1 MLFFDIIVDDYFV
14 FVREKETTHLK
25 TMNFKLKS
33 VFLKDVFSSFDKKVE
48 NSGLLS
54 ICVEITCIDLF
65 QVYELLINQYPFSSF
80 WEESD
85 GISYIAFEKCKYV
98 TLDGPK
104 RFEVAKEFNS
114 ENFKNL
120 INLTNESNNSAL
132 SKIIYLFSFSENLNN
147 KNLSSDVPSLEAILP
162 KILIMKSNKNCW
174 LRINGHVEGK
184 SSLRTLIEEIWTIRN
199 QVINSGSELIKSSGL
214 KTSFDSPFIDDFS
227 RSLETSKTNM
237 KKVVNRGIQLVEKD
251 ILEKIVL
258 ANRIKIKL
266 KNKLNLV
273 EILKRFKKNQ
283 PNTCRYVWKRNS
295 KDILFGASPEKL
307 FSFSKPN
314 LTLEALA
321 GTISTNSNFK
331 KLLKSTKDL
340 KEHNYVIQHLIKSLE
355 VSKITNFKKSD
366 IKVNSFGDI
375 SHLQTLIFSKVENI
389 CPFELLKNLH
399 PSPAVCGYPKNAALD
414 WINTLESFPRGNYA
428 SPMGWVDSAGNA
440 SFLLA
445 IRGARCIEENIEFT
459 AGSGIVSGSVLEK
472 EIDEIK
478 LKFES
483 IEKQIFFAKNPR

>member
-1 MLFFDIIVDDYFV
+1 MKNDLNLTD
-14 FVREKETTHLK
+14 
-25 TMNFKLKS
+25 
-33 VFLKDVFSSFDKKVE
+33 FLKDVFSSFDKKVE
-48 NSGLLS
+48 NSGLVS
-54 ICVEITCIDLF
+54 ICVEIPCIDLF

-120 INLTNESNNSAL
+120 INLTNESHNSAL

-147 KNLSSDVPSLEAILP
+147 KNLPSDIPSLEAILP
-162 KILIMKSNKNCW
+162 KILITKSGKNCW

-237 KKVVNRGIQLVEKD
+237 KKVVNRGIQLVEKG

-266 KNKLNLV
+266 KNKLDLV
-273 EILKRFKKNQ
+273 EILKRFKKKQ

-331 KLLKSTKDL
+331 KLLFRS
-340 KEHNYVIQHLIKSLE
+340 
-355 VSKITNFKKSD
+355 FK
-366 IKVNSFGDI
+366 N
-375 SHLQTLIFSKVENI
+375 N
-389 CPFELLKNLH
+389 
-399 PSPAVCGYPKNAALD
+399 
-414 WINTLESFPRGNYA
+414 
-428 SPMGWVDSAGNA
+428 
-440 SFLLA
+440 
-445 IRGARCIEENIEFT
+445 
-459 AGSGIVSGSVLEK
+459 
-472 EIDEIK
+472 K
-478 LKFES
+478 L
-483 IEKQIFFAKNPR
+483 

>member
-1 MLFFDIIVDDYFV
+1 MKNDLNLTD
-14 FVREKETTHLK
+14 
-25 TMNFKLKS
+25 
-33 VFLKDVFSSFDKKVE
+33 FLKDVFSSFDKKVE
-48 NSGLLS
+48 NSGLVS
-54 ICVEITCIDLF
+54 ICVEIPCIDLL
-65 QVYELLINQYPFSSF
+65 QVYELFINKYPFSSL
-80 WEESD
+80 WEESN
-85 GISYIAFEKCKYV
+85 GISYIAFDKCKYV

-104 RFEVAKEFNS
+104 RFELAKEFNS

-120 INLTNESNNSAL
+120 INLTNASHNSAL
-132 SKIIYLFSFSENLNN
+132 SKIIYLFSFSENFNN

-162 KILIMKSNKNCW
+162 KILFIKSNKNCW

-184 SSLRTLIEEIWTIRN
+184 SSLRTLIEEIWIIRN
-199 QVINSGSELIKSSGL
+199 QVINSGSILIKSSGL
-214 KTSFDSPFIDDFS
+214 KTSFDLPIIDDFLH
-227 RSLETSKTNM
+227 SLETSNASL
-237 KKVVNRGIQLVEKD
+237 KKVVNRGIQLVEKG

-258 ANRIKIKL
+258 ANRIKIKF
-266 KNKLNLV
+266 KNKLDLI
-273 EILKRFKKNQ
+273 EILRRLKKNH
-283 PNTCRYVWKRNS
+283 PNTCLYVWKRNS

-307 FSFSKPN
+307 FSFTKPN

-340 KEHNYVIQHLIKSLE
+340 KEHNYVTQYLIRCLE
-355 VSKITNFKKSD
+355 VSKIKNFKKSD

-399 PSPAVCGYPKNAALD
+399 PSPAVCGYPKNIALE

-428 SPMGWVDSAGNA
+428 SPMGWVDSAGNT
-440 SFLLA
+440 SFLLT
-445 IRGARCIEENIEFT
+445 IRGARYIEENIEFT

-472 EIDEIK
+472 EIYEIK

-483 IEKQIFFAKNPR
+483 IVKQIFFAKNPR

>member
-1 MLFFDIIVDDYFV
+1 MKND
-14 FVREKETTHLK
+14 LK
-25 TMNFKLKS
+25 FTD
-33 VFLKDVFSSFDKKVE
+33 FLKDVFSTFDKKVK
-48 NSGLLS
+48 NTGLVS
-54 ICVEITCIDLF
+54 ICVEIPCIDLF
-65 QVYELLINQYPFSSF
+65 QIYELFINKYQFSSF

-85 GISYIAFEKCKYV
+85 GISYIALEKCKYV
-98 TLDGPK
+98 TLDGPR

-120 INLTNESNNSAL
+120 INLTNESHIASL
-132 SKIIYLFSFSENLNN
+132 SRIIYLFSFSENLNN
-147 KNLSSDVPSLEAILP
+147 KNFSSDVPSLEAILP
-162 KILIMKSNKNCW
+162 KILIIKSDNNFW

-184 SSLRTLIEEIWTIRN
+184 SSLRTLIEEIWLIRN
-199 QVINSGSELIKSSGL
+199 QVINSESELKKLSNL
-214 KTSFDSPFIDDFS
+214 KNNIDFPIIDDFLN
-227 RSLETSKTNM
+227 SLETSNINFKQVI
-237 KKVVNRGIQLVEKD
+237 KRGIQLVEKG
-251 ILEKIVL
+251 ILDKIVL

-266 KNKLNLV
+266 KNKLDLV
-273 EILKRFKKNQ
+273 EILKRLKKNQ

-307 FSFSKPN
+307 FSFTKPN

-321 GTISTNSNFK
+321 GTISTNSNPN
-331 KLLKSTKDL
+331 KLLRSSKDL
-340 KEHNYVIQHLIKSLE
+340 KEHNYVIEYLIKCLE

-389 CPFELLKNLH
+389 FPFELLKNLH
-399 PSPAVCGYPKNAALD
+399 PSPAVCGYPKNEALD

-428 SPMGWVDSAGNA
+428 SPMGWVDGSGNS
-440 SFLLA
+440 SFLLT
-445 IRGARCIEENIEFT
+445 IRGARYLEDNIEFT

-483 IEKQIFFAKNPR
+483 IIKQIFFSKNPR

>member
-1 MLFFDIIVDDYFV
+1 MKND
-14 FVREKETTHLK
+14 LK
-25 TMNFKLKS
+25 FTD
-33 VFLKDVFSSFDKKVE
+33 FLKNVFSSFDRKVE
-48 NSGLLS
+48 NSGLVS
-54 ICVEITCIDLF
+54 ICVEIPCIDLF
-65 QVYELLINQYPFSSF
+65 QVYELFINKYPFSSF

-85 GISYIAFEKCKYV
+85 GISYIAFDKCKYV

-104 RFEVAKEFNS
+104 RFEVANEFNS

-120 INLTNESNNSAL
+120 INLTNETDNSAL

-147 KNLSSDVPSLEAILP
+147 NLSSDVPSLEAILP
-162 KILIMKSNKNCW
+162 KILIIKSNKNCW

-184 SSLRTLIEEIWTIRN
+184 SSLRTLIEEIWKIRN

-214 KTSFDSPFIDDFS
+214 KTRFDFPIIDDFLN
-227 RSLETSKTNM
+227 SLETSNVNV
-237 KKVVNRGIQLVEKD
+237 KKLVNRGIQLVEKG

-266 KNKLNLV
+266 KNKLDLV
-273 EILKRFKKNQ
+273 EILKRLKKNQ

-307 FSFSKPN
+307 FSFTKPN

-340 KEHNYVIQHLIKSLE
+340 KEHNYVINYLIECLE

-366 IKVNSFGDI
+366 IKINSFGDI

-389 CPFELLKNLH
+389 SPFELLKNLH
-399 PSPAVCGYPKNAALD
+399 PSPAVCGYPKNVALD

-428 SPMGWVDSAGNA
+428 SPMGWVDASGNA

-445 IRGARCIEENIEFT
+445 IRGARYFEDNIEFT

-472 EIDEIK
+472 EIDEIQ

-483 IEKQIFFAKNPR
+483 IVKQIFFAKNPR

>member
-1 MLFFDIIVDDYFV
+1 MKND
-14 FVREKETTHLK
+14 LK
-25 TMNFKLKS
+25 FTD
-33 VFLKDVFSSFDKKVE
+33 FLKDVFSTFDKKVE
-48 NSGLLS
+48 NTGLVS
-54 ICVEITCIDLF
+54 ICIEMPCIDLF
-65 QVYELLINQYPFSSF
+65 QVYELFINKYQFSSF

-85 GISYIAFEKCKYV
+85 GISYIALEKCKYV
-98 TLDGPK
+98 TLDGPR

-120 INLTNESNNSAL
+120 IDLTNESHIDSL

-162 KILIMKSNKNCW
+162 KILIIKSDNNCW
-174 LRINGHVEGK
+174 IRINGHVEGK
-184 SSLRTLIEEIWTIRN
+184 LSLRTLIEEIWLIRN
-199 QVINSGSELIKSSGL
+199 QVINSESELIKLSNL
-214 KTSFDSPFIDDFS
+214 KSTFDFPIIDDFLN
-227 RSLETSKTNM
+227 SLETSNINLKQ
-237 KKVVNRGIQLVEKD
+237 VINRGIELVENG

-266 KNKLNLV
+266 KNKLDLV
-273 EILKRFKKNQ
+273 EILKRLKKNQ

-307 FSFSKPN
+307 FSFTKPN

-321 GTISTNSNFK
+321 GTISTNSNPN
-331 KLLKSTKDL
+331 KLLKSSKDL
-340 KEHNYVIQHLIKSLE
+340 KEHNYVIQYLIKSLE
-355 VSKITNFKKSD
+355 ASKITNFKKSD

-375 SHLQTLIFSKVENI
+375 SHLQTFIFSKVENI
-389 CPFELLKNLH
+389 FPFELLKNLH
-399 PSPAVCGYPKNAALD
+399 PSPAVCGYPKNEALD

-428 SPMGWVDSAGNA
+428 SPMGWVDGSGNA

-445 IRGARCIEENIEFT
+445 IRGARYLEENIEFT

-483 IEKQIFFAKNPR
+483 IVKQIFFAKNPR

>member
-1 MLFFDIIVDDYFV
+1 MKNDLNLTD
-14 FVREKETTHLK
+14 
-25 TMNFKLKS
+25 
-33 VFLKDVFSSFDKKVE
+33 FLKDVFSSFDQKVE
-48 NSGLLS
+48 NSGLVS
-54 ICVEITCIDLF
+54 ICIEIPCIDLLE
-65 QVYELLINQYPFSSF
+65 VYELFINKYQFSSF

-104 RFEVAKEFNS
+104 RFELAKEFNS

-120 INLTNESNNSAL
+120 INLTNESHNSAL

-147 KNLSSDVPSLEAILP
+147 KNLYSDVPNLEAILP
-162 KILIMKSNKNCW
+162 KILIIKSDRNCW

-214 KTSFDSPFIDDFS
+214 KTSFDFPIINDFIY
-227 RSLETSKTNM
+227 SLETSNTNL
-237 KKVVNRGIQLVEKD
+237 KKVLNRGIQLVEKG

-258 ANRIKIKL
+258 ANRIKIKF
-266 KNKLNLV
+266 KNKLDLV
-273 EILKRFKKNQ
+273 EILKRLKKNH

-307 FSFSKPN
+307 FSFNNPN

-321 GTISTNSNFK
+321 GTISTNSNLNKF
-331 KLLKSTKDL
+331 LKSPKDL
-340 KEHNYVIQHLIKSLE
+340 NEHNYVTEYLIKCLE
-355 VSKITNFKKSD
+355 VSKIKNFKKSE
-366 IKVNSFGDI
+366 IKVKSFGDI

-399 PSPAVCGYPKNAALD
+399 PSPAVCGYPKNVALD

-428 SPMGWVDSAGNA
+428 SPIGWVDVSGNA
-440 SFLLA
+440 SFLLV
-445 IRGARCIEENIEFT
+445 IRGARYIEENIEFT

-483 IEKQIFFAKNPR
+483 IVKQIFFAKNPK

>member
-1 MLFFDIIVDDYFV
+1 MKNDLNLTD
-14 FVREKETTHLK
+14 
-25 TMNFKLKS
+25 
-33 VFLKDVFSSFDKKVE
+33 FLKDVFSSFDKKVE
-48 NSGLLS
+48 NSGLVS
-54 ICVEITCIDLF
+54 ICVEIPCIDLF

-120 INLTNESNNSAL
+120 INLTNESHNSAL

-147 KNLSSDVPSLEAILP
+147 KNLLSDIPSLEAILP
-162 KILIMKSNKNCW
+162 KILITKSDKNCW

-199 QVINSGSELIKSSGL
+199 QVINSEPELIKSAGL

-227 RSLETSKTNM
+227 HSLETSKSNM
-237 KKVVNRGIQLVEKD
+237 KKVVNRGIQLVEQG

-258 ANRIKIKL
+258 ANRIKIKFS
-266 KNKLNLV
+266 NKLDLV
-273 EILKRFKKNQ
+273 EILKRLKKNH
-283 PNTCRYVWKRNS
+283 PNTCRYVWKRNIN
-295 KDILFGASPEKL
+295 DILFGASPEKL
-307 FSFSKPN
+307 FSFTKPN

-321 GTISTNSNFK
+321 GTISTNSNYK

-340 KEHNYVIQHLIKSLE
+340 KEHNYVTQYLIKCLE
-355 VSKITNFKKSD
+355 VSKIKNFEKSD

-375 SHLQTLIFSKVENI
+375 SHLQTLIFSEVENI

-428 SPMGWVDSAGNA
+428 SPMGWVDSSGNA

-445 IRGARCIEENIEFT
+445 IRGARYIEENIEFI

-483 IEKQIFFAKNPR
+483 IVKQIFFAKKLDNFH

>member
-1 MLFFDIIVDDYFV
+1 MKNDLNLTD
-14 FVREKETTHLK
+14 
-25 TMNFKLKS
+25 
-33 VFLKDVFSSFDKKVE
+33 FLKDVFCSFDKKVK
-48 NSGLLS
+48 NSGLVS
-54 ICVEITCIDLF
+54 ICLEIPCVDLL
-65 QVYELLINQYPFSSF
+65 QVYELFINKYPFSSF
-80 WEESD
+80 WEESN

-120 INLTNESNNSAL
+120 INLTNESHNSAL

-147 KNLSSDVPSLEAILP
+147 NNLPSDIPSLEAILP
-162 KILIMKSNKNCW
+162 KILISKSDKNCW

-184 SSLRTLIEEIWTIRN
+184 SSLRRLIEEIWTIRN
-199 QVINSGSELIKSSGL
+199 QVINYEPELIKSSSL
-214 KTSFDSPFIDDFS
+214 KTSFDFPIIDDFLH
-227 RSLETSKTNM
+227 SLETSNTNL
-237 KKVVNRGIQLVEKD
+237 KKVVNKGIQLVEKG

-258 ANRIKIKL
+258 ANRVKIKF
-266 KNKLNLV
+266 KNKLDLV
-273 EILKRFKKNQ
+273 EILKRLKKNHS
-283 PNTCRYVWKRNS
+283 NTCRYVWKRNS

-307 FSFSKPN
+307 FSFTKPN

-340 KEHNYVIQHLIKSLE
+340 KEHNYVTQYLIKCLE
-355 VSKITNFKKSD
+355 VSKIKNFKKSD
-366 IKVNSFGDI
+366 IRVNSFGDI
-375 SHLQTLIFSKVENI
+375 SHLQTLIFSKVENL

-399 PSPAVCGYPKNAALD
+399 PSPAVCGYPKDAALD

-428 SPMGWVDSAGNA
+428 SPMGWVDASGNA

-445 IRGARCIEENIEFT
+445 IRGARYIKENIEFT
-459 AGSGIVSGSVLEK
+459 AGSGIVSGSVLDK

-483 IEKQIFFAKNPR
+483 IVKQIFFVKNPK

>member
-1 MLFFDIIVDDYFV
+1 MKNDLNLTD
-14 FVREKETTHLK
+14 
-25 TMNFKLKS
+25 
-33 VFLKDVFSSFDKKVE
+33 FLKDVFSSFDKKVE
-48 NSGLLS
+48 NSGLVS
-54 ICVEITCIDLF
+54 ICVEIPCIDLL
-65 QVYELLINQYPFSSF
+65 QVYELFINKYPFSSF
-80 WEESD
+80 WEESN

-104 RFEVAKEFNS
+104 RFEVAQEFNS

-120 INLTNESNNSAL
+120 INLTNESHSSAL

-162 KILIMKSNKNCW
+162 KILIIKSHKNCW

-214 KTSFDSPFIDDFS
+214 KTSFDLPIIDDFLH
-227 RSLETSKTNM
+227 SLETSNTSL
-237 KKVVNRGIQLVEKD
+237 KKVVNRGIQLVEKG

-258 ANRIKIKL
+258 ANRIKIKFR
-266 KNKLNLV
+266 NKLDLV
-273 EILKRFKKNQ
+273 EILKRLKKNH

-295 KDILFGASPEKL
+295 KDIFFGASPEKL
-307 FSFSKPN
+307 FSFTKPN

-321 GTISTNSNFK
+321 GTISTNSNYK

-340 KEHNYVIQHLIKSLE
+340 KEHNYVTQYLIKCLE
-355 VSKITNFKKSD
+355 VSKIKNFNKSD

-428 SPMGWVDSAGNA
+428 SPMGWVDSSGNA

-445 IRGARCIEENIEFT
+445 IRGARYIEENIEFT

-483 IEKQIFFAKNPR
+483 IVKQIFFAKNPR

>member
-1 MLFFDIIVDDYFV
+1 MKNDLNLTD
-14 FVREKETTHLK
+14 
-25 TMNFKLKS
+25 
-33 VFLKDVFSSFDKKVE
+33 FLKDVFCSFDQKVE
-48 NSGLLS
+48 NSGLVT
-54 ICVEITCIDLF
+54 ICLEIPCIDLLK
-65 QVYELLINQYPFSSF
+65 VYELFINKYPFSSF
-80 WEESD
+80 WEESK

-120 INLTNESNNSAL
+120 INLTSESHDSAL

-147 KNLSSDVPSLEAILP
+147 NNLPSDIPSLEAILP
-162 KILIMKSNKNCW
+162 KILITKSDKNCW

-184 SSLRTLIEEIWTIRN
+184 SSLRKLIEEIWTIRN
-199 QVINSGSELIKSSGL
+199 QVINYEQELIKSSSL
-214 KTSFDSPFIDDFS
+214 KNSFNFPIIDDFLH
-227 RSLETSKTNM
+227 SLETSNTNL
-237 KKVVNRGIQLVEKD
+237 KKVVNKGIQLVEKG

-258 ANRIKIKL
+258 ANRVKIKF
-266 KNKLNLV
+266 KNKLDLV
-273 EILKRFKKNQ
+273 EILKRLKKNHS
-283 PNTCRYVWKRNS
+283 NTCRYVWKRNS

-307 FSFSKPN
+307 FSFTKPN

-340 KEHNYVIQHLIKSLE
+340 KEHNYVTQYLIKCLE
-355 VSKITNFKKSD
+355 VSKIKNFKKSD
-366 IKVNSFGDI
+366 IRVNSFGDI
-375 SHLQTLIFSKVENI
+375 SHLQTLIFSKVENL

-428 SPMGWVDSAGNA
+428 SPMGWVDASGNA

-445 IRGARCIEENIEFT
+445 IRGARYIEENIEFT
-459 AGSGIVSGSVLEK
+459 AGSGIVSGSVLDK

-483 IEKQIFFAKNPR
+483 IVKQIFFAKNPK

>member
-1 MLFFDIIVDDYFV
+1 MKNDLNLTD
-14 FVREKETTHLK
+14 
-25 TMNFKLKS
+25 
-33 VFLKDVFSSFDKKVE
+33 FLKDVFSSFDKKVE
-48 NSGLLS
+48 NSGLVS
-54 ICVEITCIDLF
+54 ICVEIPSIDLL
-65 QVYELLINQYPFSSF
+65 QVYELLINKYQFSSF
-80 WEESD
+80 WEESN
-85 GISYIAFEKCKYV
+85 GISYIAFDKCKYV

-104 RFEVAKEFNS
+104 RFELAKEFNS
-114 ENFKNL
+114 ENFKHL
-120 INLTNESNNSAL
+120 INLTNESHNSSL

-162 KILIMKSNKNCW
+162 KILIIKSNKNCW

-199 QVINSGSELIKSSGL
+199 QVINSGSELIKSSSL
-214 KTSFDSPFIDDFS
+214 KTSFDLPIIDDLLH
-227 RSLETSKTNM
+227 SLETSNISL
-237 KKVVNRGIQLVEKD
+237 KKVVNRGIQLVEKG

-258 ANRIKIKL
+258 ANRIKIKF
-266 KNKLNLV
+266 KNKLDLV
-273 EILKRFKKNQ
+273 EILKRLKKNH

-295 KDILFGASPEKL
+295 NDILFGASPEKL
-307 FSFSKPN
+307 FSFTKPN

-321 GTISTNSNFK
+321 GTISSNSDFK
-331 KLLKSTKDL
+331 TLLKSNKDL
-340 KEHNYVIQHLIKSLE
+340 KEHNYVTKYLIKCLE
-355 VSKITNFKKSD
+355 VLKIKNFKKSD

-375 SHLQTLIFSKVENI
+375 SHLQTLIFCKVENI

-414 WINTLESFPRGNYA
+414 WINTLESFHRGNYA
-428 SPMGWVDSAGNA
+428 SPMGWVDSSGNA

-445 IRGARCIEENIEFT
+445 IRGARYIEENIEFT

-483 IEKQIFFAKNPR
+483 IVKQIFFAKNPR

>member
-1 MLFFDIIVDDYFV
+1 MKNDL
-14 FVREKETTHLK
+14 
-25 TMNFKLKS
+25 NFTD
-33 VFLKDVFSSFDKKVE
+33 FLKDVVSTFDKKVE
-48 NSGLLS
+48 NSGLVS
-54 ICVEITCIDLF
+54 ICVEIPCIDLF
-65 QVYELLINQYPFSSF
+65 QVYELFINKYPFSSF
-80 WEESD
+80 WEDSA

-120 INLTNESNNSAL
+120 INLTDESHYSAL

-147 KNLSSDVPSLEAILP
+147 KNLSSNVPSLEAILP
-162 KILIMKSNKNCW
+162 KILIIKCDKNCW

-184 SSLRTLIEEIWTIRN
+184 SSLRTLIEEIWAIRN
-199 QVINSGSELIKSSGL
+199 KIINSGSELIESSSS
-214 KTSFDSPFIDDFS
+214 KRSFDFPIIDDFLN
-227 RSLETSKTNM
+227 SLETSNTNL
-237 KKVVNRGIQLVEKD
+237 KKVLNRGIQLVEKG

-266 KNKLNLV
+266 KNKLDLV
-273 EILKRFKKNQ
+273 EILKRLKKNQ

-307 FSFSKPN
+307 FSFTKPN

-321 GTISTNSNFK
+321 GTISTNSNFRN
-331 KLLKSTKDL
+331 LLKSTKDL
-340 KEHNYVIQHLIKSLE
+340 KEHNYVIHYLIKCLDVIE
-355 VSKITNFKKSD
+355 ITNFKKSD

-375 SHLQTLIFSKVENI
+375 SHLQTLIFSKVENV
-389 CPFELLKNLH
+389 CPFELLKHIH
-399 PSPAVCGYPKNAALD
+399 PSPAVCGFPKNAALD
-414 WINTLESFPRGNYA
+414 WINTLESFHRGNYA
-428 SPMGWVDSAGNA
+428 SPMGWVDASGNA

-445 IRGARCIEENIEFT
+445 IRGARYIEEYIEFT
-459 AGSGIVSGSVLEK
+459 AGSGLVSGSVLEE
-472 EIDEIK
+472 EIDEIT

-483 IEKQIFFAKNPR
+483 IVKQIFFAKNPK

>member
-1 MLFFDIIVDDYFV
+1 MKNDLNLTD
-14 FVREKETTHLK
+14 
-25 TMNFKLKS
+25 
-33 VFLKDVFSSFDKKVE
+33 FLKDVFSSFDKKVE
-48 NSGLLS
+48 NSALVS
-54 ICVEITCIDLF
+54 ICVEIPCIDLF

-114 ENFKNL
+114 ENFQNL
-120 INLTNESNNSAL
+120 INLTSESHNSAL

-147 KNLSSDVPSLEAILP
+147 KNLPSDIPSLEAILP
-162 KILIMKSNKNCW
+162 KILITKSGKNCW

-199 QVINSGSELIKSSGL
+199 QVINSGSELIKSSAL
-214 KTSFDSPFIDDFS
+214 KTSFDSPYIDDFS
-227 RSLETSKTNM
+227 RSLETSKTDM
-237 KKVVNRGIQLVEKD
+237 KKIVNRGIQLVEKG

-258 ANRIKIKL
+258 ANRIKIKF
-266 KNKLNLV
+266 KNKFDLV
-273 EILKRFKKNQ
+273 EILKRFKKKQ

-340 KEHNYVIQHLIKSLE
+340 KEHNYVTQYLIKCLE
-355 VSKITNFKKSD
+355 VSKIKNFKKSD

-375 SHLQTLIFSKVENI
+375 THLQTLIFSKVENI

-399 PSPAVCGYPKNAALD
+399 PSPAVCGYPKNVAFD

-428 SPMGWVDSAGNA
+428 SPMGWVDSSGNA

-483 IEKQIFFAKNPR
+483 IVKQIFCAKNPR

>member
-1 MLFFDIIVDDYFV
+1 MKND
-14 FVREKETTHLK
+14 LK
-25 TMNFKLKS
+25 FTD
-33 VFLKDVFSSFDKKVE
+33 FLKDVFSTFDKKVE
-48 NSGLLS
+48 NSGLVS
-54 ICVEITCIDLF
+54 ICVEIPCIDLF
-65 QVYELLINQYPFSSF
+65 QVYELFINKYPFSSF

-85 GISYIAFEKCKYV
+85 GISYIALEKCKYV

-104 RFEVAKEFNS
+104 RFEVANEFNS

-120 INLTNESNNSAL
+120 INLTNESHNSAL

-162 KILIMKSNKNCW
+162 KILIIKSDKNCW
-174 LRINGHVEGK
+174 LRINGHVEDK
-184 SSLRTLIEEIWTIRN
+184 SSLRRLIEEIWAIRN
-199 QVINSGSELIKSSGL
+199 QVINSGSELKKLSSL
-214 KTSFDSPFIDDFS
+214 KTSFDFPIIDDFLN
-227 RSLETSKTNM
+227 SLETSNINL
-237 KKVVNRGIQLVEKD
+237 KKVVNRGIQLVEKG

-266 KNKLNLV
+266 TNKLDVV
-273 EILKRFKKNQ
+273 EILKRLKKNQ

-307 FSFSKPN
+307 FSFTKPN

-321 GTISTNSNFK
+321 GTISTNSNFN
-331 KLLKSTKDL
+331 KLLRSSKDL
-340 KEHNYVIQHLIKSLE
+340 KEHNYVIQYLIKCLE

-399 PSPAVCGYPKNAALD
+399 PSPAVCGYPKNEALD
-414 WINTLESFPRGNYA
+414 WINILESFPRGNYA
-428 SPMGWVDSAGNA
+428 SPMGWVDASGNA
-440 SFLLA
+440 SFLVA
-445 IRGARCIEENIEFT
+445 IRGARYIEENIEFT

-483 IEKQIFFAKNPR
+483 IVKQIFFAKNPR

>member
-1 MLFFDIIVDDYFV
+1 MKNDL
-14 FVREKETTHLK
+14 
-25 TMNFKLKS
+25 NFTD
-33 VFLKDVFSSFDKKVE
+33 FLKDVSFTFDKKVE
-48 NSGLLS
+48 HSGLVS
-54 ICVEITCIDLF
+54 ICIEMPCIDLF
-65 QVYELLINQYPFSSF
+65 QVYELFINKYQFSSF

-104 RFEVAKEFNS
+104 RFEVANEFNS

-120 INLTNESNNSAL
+120 INLTNESHNSAL
-132 SKIIYLFSFSENLNN
+132 SKIIYLFSFSENFNN
-147 KNLSSDVPSLEAILP
+147 NNLSADVPSLEAILP
-162 KILIMKSNKNCW
+162 KILIIKKDKNCW

-184 SSLRTLIEEIWTIRN
+184 SSLRTLIEEIWAIRN
-199 QVINSGSELIKSSGL
+199 QVINSGSELIKSSNL
-214 KTSFDSPFIDDFS
+214 KTSFDFPIIDDFLN
-227 RSLETSKTNM
+227 SLETSNTNL
-237 KKVVNRGIQLVEKD
+237 KKVVNRGIQLID
-251 ILEKIVL
+251 RGILEKIVL

-266 KNKLNLV
+266 KNKLDLL
-273 EILKRFKKNQ
+273 EILKRLKKNQ

-307 FSFSKPN
+307 FSFNKPN
-314 LTLEALA
+314 LTLDALA
-321 GTISTNSNFK
+321 GTISTNLNSK

-340 KEHNYVIQHLIKSLE
+340 KEHNYVIQYLIKCLE
-355 VSKITNFKKSD
+355 VLGITNFKKSD
-366 IKVNSFGDI
+366 IKIKSFGDI

-399 PSPAVCGYPKNAALD
+399 PSPAVCGYPKNAAMD

-428 SPMGWVDSAGNA
+428 SPMGWVDASGNA

-445 IRGARCIEENIEFT
+445 IRGARYIEGNIEFT

-483 IEKQIFFAKNPR
+483 IVKQIFSAKNPR

>member
-1 MLFFDIIVDDYFV
+1 MKSD
-14 FVREKETTHLK
+14 LK
-25 TMNFKLKS
+25 FTD
-33 VFLKDVFSSFDKKVE
+33 FLKDVFSTFDKKVE
-48 NSGLLS
+48 NSGIVS
-54 ICVEITCIDLF
+54 ICIEIPCIDLF
-65 QVYELLINQYPFSSF
+65 QVYELFINKYPFSSF

-85 GISYIAFEKCKYV
+85 GISYIALEKCKYV

-104 RFEVAKEFNS
+104 RFEVANEFNS

-120 INLTNESNNSAL
+120 INLTNESDNAAL

-162 KILIMKSNKNCW
+162 KILIIKSDKNCW
-174 LRINGHVEGK
+174 LRINGHVESK
-184 SSLRTLIEEIWTIRN
+184 SSLRALIEEIWVIRN
-199 QVINSGSELIKSSGL
+199 QVINSGSELIKSSSL
-214 KTSFDSPFIDDFS
+214 KTSFHFPIVDDFFN
-227 RSLETSKTNM
+227 SLETSNTNL
-237 KKVVNRGIQLVEKD
+237 KKVVNRGIQLVEKG

-266 KNKLNLV
+266 KNKLDLV
-273 EILKRFKKNQ
+273 EILKRLKNNQ
-283 PNTCRYVWKRNS
+283 PNTCRYVWKRNN

-307 FSFSKPN
+307 FSFTKPN

-321 GTISTNSNFK
+321 GTISTNADFK
-331 KLLKSTKDL
+331 KLLKSNKDL
-340 KEHNYVIQHLIKSLE
+340 KEHNYVIEYLIKCLE
-355 VSKITNFKKSD
+355 VSEITNFKKSD
-366 IKVNSFGDI
+366 IKVTSFGDI
-375 SHLQTLIFSKVENI
+375 AHLQTLIFSKVENI

-428 SPMGWVDSAGNA
+428 SPMGWVDASGNS

-445 IRGARCIEENIEFT
+445 IRGARYIEENIEFT

-472 EIDEIK
+472 EIDEIR

-483 IEKQIFFAKNPR
+483 IVKQIFFVKIPR